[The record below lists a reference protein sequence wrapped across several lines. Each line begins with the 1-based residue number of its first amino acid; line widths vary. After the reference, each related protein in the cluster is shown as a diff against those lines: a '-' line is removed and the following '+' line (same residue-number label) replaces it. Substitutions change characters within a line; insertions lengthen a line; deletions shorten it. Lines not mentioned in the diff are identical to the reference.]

1 MNEKQ
6 ETFTPGPWHAWYC
19 KDNQTG
25 GGIFQDT
32 NTDSQRMICRMAK
45 EKRVIHE
52 DKRKSDD
59 FLHSAEDEA
68 NARLIASAPELFE
81 QCKLFEQLLKAIGD
95 MGYKDE
101 IDLDSHSWLMRTMEL
116 RKVLAKVEG
125 ETA

>member
-1 MNEKQ
+1 
-6 ETFTPGPWHAWYC
+6 
-19 KDNQTG
+19 
-25 GGIFQDT
+25 
-32 NTDSQRMICRMAK
+32 MAK

-68 NARLIASAPELFE
+68 NARLIAAAPELLE
-81 QCKLFEQLLKAIGD
+81 QCKLFEKLLKAIGD